1 MIETPKNLTRNILLG
16 MLAGFLI
23 GALLY
28 YFQYIPE
35 EYLPKFLFNILYL
48 ISDFFSKYIFN
59 LGGAIFIN
67 LLKMLI
73 IPLVFFSLVSG
84 ISSLTSMKSLGNIS
98 LKTIGLYLST
108 TAIAVSLSLI
118 IGALFKP
125 GSGYSNSIEA
135 PEKLPQ
141 GQGIFDTI
149 LGIFPSNIIEAMSQN
164 QMLAV
169 VFFSILFGIALNK
182 TNHLTGNFSTV
193 FEKLNT
199 VFMQLVI
206 MIISFAPIGVFC
218 LIGKFVIVDGLN
230 IFQEAFKYVI
240 LLIFVLMLHL
250 FFTYSLILKL
260 FTRLNIFTF
269 FKKMKEV
276 AIFAFSTSSSAAT
289 IPVTLKTVENDLGVN
304 KNVSSFVVPVG
315 ATINMDGTAIMQG
328 MATIFIAQMSGIDL
342 TLIQYVQVVILAV
355 VTSIGTAA
363 VPSAGTIT
371 LVIILQQ
378 FGLPL
383 EAIGIILAVDRI
395 LDMIRTSVNV
405 TGDAAVACIVAN
417 SEDML
422 DKNIFNK

>member
-1 MIETPKNLTRNILLG
+1 MIETPKNLTINILLG
-16 MLAGFLI
+16 MFLVFLV
-23 GALLY
+23 GSM
-28 YFQYIPE
+28 FF
-35 EYLPKFLFNILYL
+35 YLNIFPASL
-48 ISDFFSKYIFN
+48 ITFIKVYVFN
-59 LGGAIFIN
+59 LGSAIFVN
-67 LLKMLI
+67 LLKLLI
-73 IPLVFFSLVSG
+73 VPLVFFSLVSG
-84 ISSLTSMKSLGNIS
+84 ISSLTSMTSLGNITF
-98 LKTIGLYLST
+98 KTITLYLST

-118 IGALFKP
+118 VGSIFKP
-125 GSGYSNSIEA
+125 GAGYSSNIA
-135 PEKLPQ
+135 PPENLPE
-141 GQGIFDTI
+141 GQGIYETI
-149 LGIFPSNIIEAMSQN
+149 LDIFPSNIIEAMAQN

-169 VFFSILFGIALNK
+169 VFFSILFGLALNK
-182 TNHLTGNFSTV
+182 TNHLTGNFSEA

-206 MIISFAPIGVFC
+206 MVISFAPIGVFC
-218 LIGKFVIVDGLN
+218 LIGKFVIADGLD

-240 LLIFVLMLHL
+240 LLISVLIIHAFV
-250 FFTYSLILKL
+250 TYSLILKI
-260 FTRLNIFTF
+260 FTNLNIWTF

-289 IPVTLKTVENDLGVN
+289 IPVTLKTVQDDLGVN
-304 KNVSSFVVPVG
+304 KNVASFVIPVG

-342 TLIQYVQVVILAV
+342 TLFQYVQVVILAV

-395 LDMIRTSVNV
+395 LDMLRTSVNV
-405 TGDAAVACIVAN
+405 TGDAAIACIVAD
-417 SEDML
+417 SEGLL
-422 DKNIFNK
+422 DKDIFNK

>member
-16 MLAGFLI
+16 MFLGFLVGSLFFYLNI
-23 GALLY
+23 
-28 YFQYIPE
+28 FPE
-35 EYLPKFLFNILYL
+35 SLMTFIKVYV
-48 ISDFFSKYIFN
+48 FN
-59 LGGAIFIN
+59 LGSAIFVN
-67 LLKMLI
+67 LLKLLI
-73 IPLVFFSLVSG
+73 VPLVFFSLVSG
-84 ISSLTSMKSLGNIS
+84 ISSLTSMTSLGNITF
-98 LKTIGLYLST
+98 KTITLYLST

-118 IGALFKP
+118 VGSIFKP
-125 GSGYSNSIEA
+125 GAGYSSNIA
-135 PEKLPQ
+135 PPENLPE
-141 GQGIFDTI
+141 GQGIYETI
-149 LGIFPSNIIEAMSQN
+149 LDIFPSNIIEAMAQN

-169 VFFSILFGIALNK
+169 VFFSILFGLALNK
-182 TNHLTGNFSTV
+182 TNHLTGNFSEA

-218 LIGKFVIVDGLN
+218 LIGKFVITDGLD

-240 LLIFVLMLHL
+240 LLISVLIIHA
-250 FFTYSLILKL
+250 FITYSLILKI
-260 FTRLNIFTF
+260 FTNLNIWTF

-289 IPVTLKTVENDLGVN
+289 IPVTLKTVQDNLGVN
-304 KNVSSFVVPVG
+304 KNVASFVIPVG

-395 LDMIRTSVNV
+395 LDMLRTSVNV
-405 TGDAAVACIVAN
+405 TGDAAIACIVAD
-417 SEDML
+417 SEGLL
-422 DKNIFNK
+422 DKGIFNK

>member
-1 MIETPKNLTRNILLG
+1 MIETPNNLTRNILLG
-16 MLAGFLI
+16 MFLGFIAGSILF
-23 GALLY
+23 
-28 YFQYIPE
+28 YFNFFPE
-35 EYLPKFLFNILYL
+35 SLNNFIKI
-48 ISDFFSKYIFN
+48 YIFN
-59 LGGAIFIN
+59 LGSAIFVN
-67 LLKMLI
+67 LLKLLI
-73 IPLVFFSLVSG
+73 VPLVFFSLVSG
-84 ISSLTSMKSLGNIS
+84 ISSLTSMQSLGNITF
-98 LKTIGLYLST
+98 KTIVLYLST
-108 TAIAVSLSLI
+108 TAIAVSLSLTV
-118 IGALFKP
+118 GAIFKP
-125 GSGYSNSIEA
+125 GAGYSSNVAA

-141 GQGIFDTI
+141 GQGIYETI
-149 LGIFPSNIIEAMSQN
+149 LDIFPSNIIEAMAQN

-169 VFFSILFGIALNK
+169 VFFSILFGLALNK
-182 TNHLTGNFSTV
+182 TNHLTNNFSES

-218 LIGKFVIVDGLN
+218 LIGKFVVTDGLD

-240 LLIFVLMLHL
+240 LLVSVLLIHAFV
-250 FFTYSLILKL
+250 TYSIILKI
-260 FTRLNIFTF
+260 FTNLSIFTF
-269 FKKMKEV
+269 FNKMKEV

-289 IPVTLKTVENDLGVN
+289 IPVTLKTVQDELGVS
-304 KNVSSFVVPVG
+304 KNVSSFVIPVG

-328 MATIFIAQMSGIDL
+328 MATVFIAQMSGIDL
-342 TLIQYVQVVILAV
+342 TLFQYVQVVILAV

-417 SEDML
+417 SEGLL
-422 DKNIFNK
+422 DKDIFNKK